1 MNSFNAKTQRNKGA
15 RFLLKKFFQRL
26 CAFALQSLGMNVRR
40 KDFSGARTA
49 LSACFH
55 RIGAFA
61 HKAVR
66 APLVASPP
74 RCAPAL
80 KS

>member
-26 CAFALQSLGMNVRR
+26 CAFALQSLGMIVRR
-40 KDFSGARTA
+40 EDLSGARTA
-49 LSACFH
+49 LSACFR

-61 HKAVR
+61 R
-66 APLVASPP
+66 TRLS
-74 RCAPAL
+74 AL
-80 KS
+80 LW